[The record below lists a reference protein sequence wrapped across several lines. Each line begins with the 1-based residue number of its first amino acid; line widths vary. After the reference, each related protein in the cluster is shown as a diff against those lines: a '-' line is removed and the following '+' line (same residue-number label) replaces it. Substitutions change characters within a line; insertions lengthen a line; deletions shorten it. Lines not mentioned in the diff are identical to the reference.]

1 MTSHEQICTGSPV
14 EIDILT
20 SKKSYFRKSNS
31 CFLYELKL
39 NLAKNLFKKYFH
51 GEMDEKRIFFKYCCQ
66 HKCFSTLVHQY
77 LISVVMKNDKI
88 SHFENFNHMS
98 YLTADLV

>member
-1 MTSHEQICTGSPV
+1 
-14 EIDILT
+14 
-20 SKKSYFRKSNS
+20 
-31 CFLYELKL
+31 
-39 NLAKNLFKKYFH
+39 
-51 GEMDEKRIFFKYCCQ
+51 MDEKRIFVKYCCQ